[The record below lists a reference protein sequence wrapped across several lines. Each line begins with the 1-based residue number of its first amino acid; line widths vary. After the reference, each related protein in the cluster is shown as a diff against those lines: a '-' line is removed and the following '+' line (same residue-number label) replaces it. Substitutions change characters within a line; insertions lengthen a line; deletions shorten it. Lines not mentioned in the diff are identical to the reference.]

1 MKKHEKFAILEQYYD
16 ACHEEAKYRGAL
28 YGDEAHI
35 LLTNAKEDVRII
47 GLLVKL
53 FYAVRG
59 SCADADEMHD
69 RMRDLRELA
78 ESDAE
83 AERWTTGKALWKMF
97 ENWCIDDDEE
107 GDEP

>member
-1 MKKHEKFAILEQYYD
+1 MKKYEKFAILEQYYD
-16 ACHEEAKYRGAL
+16 ACHEESNYRGAL
-28 YGDEAHI
+28 YGDEDHI

-53 FYAVRG
+53 FYAGRG
-59 SCADADEMHD
+59 SCADADEKHD

-83 AERWTTGKALWKMF
+83 AERWTTTNTLWKMF

>member
-1 MKKHEKFAILEQYYD
+1 MNELQ
-16 ACHEEAKYRGAL
+16 L
-28 YGDEAHI
+28 

-47 GLLVKL
+47 ELLVKL
-53 FYAVRG
+53 FYAGRE

>member
-1 MKKHEKFAILEQYYD
+1 MKKYEKFAILEQYYNT
-16 ACHEEAKYRGAL
+16 CREEAKYRGAL
-28 YGDEAHI
+28 YGDEDHI

-47 GLLVKL
+47 GILVKL
-53 FYAVRG
+53 FYAGRE
-59 SCADADEMHD
+59 SCADADEMYD
-69 RMRDLRELA
+69 RMCDLLAIA

-97 ENWCIDDDEE
+97 ENWCIDDDED